1 MRKTTNRLFF
11 ILTFFA
17 ALLLLP
23 GNILHAQEAPN
34 DIFAADDD
42 DLNVGGDIFTDFNE
56 DVESAQLV
64 EDERFYRYG
73 RFFSFNVS
81 LGITTFDG
89 NRGLAYEN
97 HPPSYGI
104 SFTFFKD
111 FQNALGLGMEYSKH
125 SMFLKDAVQGFPT
138 GNCGPSS
145 TPGPCP
151 PGQVDIDMLR
161 VFLGYRYYIDT
172 ANLGT
177 AITYSNPY
185 LIGRIEYWYQTNKY
199 IDQTQLPKDAGGGL
213 GVGLGFGLEFPITI
227 RESYIGL
234 EVLYHNVNFFDKNA
248 QTYAPH
254 ESNPNGYGFA
264 DMSGNAYSTMVSYIF
279 NW

>member
-1 MRKTTNRLFF
+1 MRKNTLRLIFL
-11 ILTFFA
+11 IC
-17 ALLLLP
+17 LLF
-23 GNILHAQEAPN
+23 NCASVIAQDAPN

-42 DLNVGGDIFTDFNE
+42 DLNIGGDIFTDFNE
-56 DVESAQLV
+56 DVENAQLV

-138 GNCGPSS
+138 GNCG
-145 TPGPCP
+145 TTKNQPCP

-161 VFLGYRYYIDT
+161 VFFAYRYYIDT

-185 LIGRIEYWYQTNKY
+185 LIGRVEYWYQTNKY
-199 IDQTQLPKDAGGGL
+199 IDQTQLPKDSGGGL
-213 GVGLGFGLEFPITI
+213 GVGLGFGLEFPITLK
-227 RESYIGL
+227 ESYLGL
-234 EVLYHNVNFFDKNA
+234 EVLFHTVNFFDKNS
-248 QTYAPH
+248 QTYAPL
-254 ESNPNGYGFA
+254 ESNPNGYGFD
-264 DMSGNAYSTMVSYIF
+264 DMNGNAYSTMVSYIF